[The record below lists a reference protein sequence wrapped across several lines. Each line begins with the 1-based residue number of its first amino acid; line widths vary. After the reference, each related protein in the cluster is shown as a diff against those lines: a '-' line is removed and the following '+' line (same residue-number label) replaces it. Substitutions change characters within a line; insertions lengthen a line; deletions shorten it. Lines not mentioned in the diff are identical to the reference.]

1 MYVHGLCA
9 NSSQFNSVI
18 DAIGNQL
25 LHENNDDKDI
35 KRNMIGMQNTL
46 FDAFSFG

>member
-1 MYVHGLCA
+1 MRNRSEEVKCSK
-9 NSSQFNSVI
+9 NVI

-35 KRNMIGMQNTL
+35 KRNMIGMQN
-46 FDAFSFG
+46 SMH